1 MDPWTAAHHPARYR
15 ADAVVI
21 DLGTDD
27 VGHGV
32 SSAQFQAGCS
42 SLLRTVRAAHPQA
55 WIFARET
62 FRGRFVPQ
70 ARAAVQR
77 PAARGDSRLSSVDT
91 TGAGWAPATSPTPST
106 PTTGGTVSSPTG
118 SPRSS
123 PPGSAPDP
131 VPGPTMGSCPSS
143 SSQVSR

>member
-62 FRGRFVPQ
+62 SCGTVRPAGPGR
-70 ARAAVQR
+70 RAAARRRRGLPAVLR
-77 PAARGDSRLSSVDT
+77 RHHGRRLGSGDLTDSVHPNDRGHRVVADRLAPVIAARI
-91 TGAGWAPATSPTPST
+91 GA
-106 PTTGGTVSSPTG
+106 
-118 SPRSS
+118 
-123 PPGSAPDP
+123 
-131 VPGPTMGSCPSS
+131 
-143 SSQVSR
+143 